1 MRHYEG
7 IVIGSSAG
15 GLRAL
20 LILIKDLPRDFPLP
34 IIIVQHLL
42 DGNDSFLAEFLNEKA
57 KITVKEADDK
67 EPIQKGIVYI
77 APPGYHLLI
86 EDDLTLS
93 LSMDPRVNFSRPSI
107 DVLFESAAFVYEE
120 RCIGIILTGAS
131 SDGSQG
137 LKKIKTKGGLTLVQ
151 DPETAEYSTMP
162 RSAIQTSAVDHISTI
177 EEIAD
182 FLNSFVG
189 GDSWKAL

>member
-1 MRHYEG
+1 LQVMHHYEA

-15 GLRAL
+15 GLQAL
-20 LILIKDLPRDFPLP
+20 LNLIKELPVDFPIP

-42 DGNDSFLAEFLNEKA
+42 DGNDSYLAEFLNEKA
-57 KITVKEADDK
+57 AIAVKEAEDK
-67 EPIQKGIVYI
+67 EPIKKGIVYL

-86 EDDLTLS
+86 EDDHTLS

-120 RCIGIILTGAS
+120 RCIGMILTGSS

-137 LKKIKTKGGLTLVQ
+137 LKKIKAKGGLTLVQ
-151 DPETAEYSTMP
+151 DPEDAEFSAMP
-162 RSAIQTSAVDHISTI
+162 MAAIQALEVDHICAI
-177 EEIAD
+177 EEISD
-182 FLNSFVG
+182 FLKSIVG
-189 GDSWKAL
+189 GSS

>member
-1 MRHYEG
+1 VMHHYEA

-15 GLRAL
+15 GLPAL
-20 LILIKDLPRDFPLP
+20 LNLFKNLPVDFPLP

-42 DGNDSFLAEFLNEKA
+42 DGNDSYL
-57 KITVKEADDK
+57 
-67 EPIQKGIVYI
+67 

-86 EDDLTLS
+86 EDDHTLS

-137 LKKIKTKGGLTLVQ
+137 LKKIKAKGGLTLVQ
-151 DPETAEYSTMP
+151 DPKNAEFSEMP
-162 RSAIQTSAVDHISTI
+162 MAAINALEVDHICTI
-177 EEIAD
+177 EEISD
-182 FLNSFVG
+182 FMKSIVG
-189 GDSWKAL
+189 GSS

>member
-1 MRHYEG
+1 LQVLHHYKV

-20 LILIKDLPRDFPLP
+20 LTIFQALPEDYPLP

-42 DGNDSFLAEFLNEKA
+42 DGNDTYLAEFLNEKA
-57 KITVKEADDK
+57 VITVKEAKDK
-67 EPIQKGIVYI
+67 EAIQQSTVYLS
-77 APPGYHLLI
+77 PPGYHLLI
-86 EDDLTLS
+86 EDDHTLS

-131 SDGSQG
+131 SDGSLG
-137 LKKIKTKGGLTLVQ
+137 LNKIHSKGGLTLVQ
-151 DPETAEYSTMP
+151 DPETAEFSAMP
-162 RSAIQTSAVDHISTI
+162 RAAIKATDVDHILTL
-177 EEIAD
+177 EEFGD
-182 FLNSFVG
+182 FLNLIVG
-189 GDSWKAL
+189 GTS

>member
-1 MRHYEG
+1 MSKPIYDA

-20 LILIKDLPRDFPLP
+20 MELLTALPTAFPVP

-42 DGNDSFLAEFLNEKA
+42 DGNDSLLAEFLDEKA
-57 KITVKEADDK
+57 AIHVKEAQDK
-67 EPIQKGIVYI
+67 EFIRPGY
-77 APPGYHLLI
+77 AYLSPPGYHLLI
-86 EDDLTLS
+86 EDDRTLS

-120 RCIGIILTGAS
+120 RCVGIILTGAS

-137 LKKIKTKGGLTLVQ
+137 LCKIKESGGLALVQ
-151 DPETAEYSTMP
+151 DPDTAEFSTMP
-162 RSAIQTSAVDHISTI
+162 KAALLATKVDHILNLD
-177 EEIAD
+177 EMGL
-182 FLNSFVG
+182 FLTVVVG
-189 GDSWKAL
+189 GAR